1 MGLIGRREHLR
12 PMVQLAIWTAM
23 RRGELLRLEIDL
35 VNLNDI
41 PRTFTVQGERI
52 VLEPI
57 DQSICGELFFDLRD
71 G

>member
-1 MGLIGRREHLR
+1 
-12 PMVQLAIWTAM
+12 M